1 MNFLTENA
9 TIYFMFRNSGKDY
22 NDLGRYDDCS
32 ANTNYRYLLASISKG
47 LPISMNLG
55 LCVPSI
61 CTAKDFNQLFKSTL
75 ITVINTMIPEFF
87 EGVKG
92 FNTSIQLNSD
102 DLSFY
107 DSRDLNKDST

>member
-1 MNFLTENA
+1 
-9 TIYFMFRNSGKDY
+9 MFRNSGKDY

-61 CTAKDFNQLFKSTL
+61 CTAKDFN
-75 ITVINTMIPEFF
+75 
-87 EGVKG
+87 
-92 FNTSIQLNSD
+92 
-102 DLSFY
+102 
-107 DSRDLNKDST
+107 